1 LARGCLWLFG
11 MRRPAQPGRR
21 EGRTGNEA
29 SRHVEH
35 EIAQALASSTFL
47 PKIARNN
54 MLPRM
59 CSQLACMNVAVNQL
73 TPDGS
78 GEWQSPFTL
87 HG

>member
-1 LARGCLWLFG
+1 
-11 MRRPAQPGRR
+11 
-21 EGRTGNEA
+21 
-29 SRHVEH
+29 
-35 EIAQALASSTFL
+35 
-47 PKIARNN
+47 